1 MSRNDS
7 PGAAAPDTESCL
19 EAKLSHYAALDPAD
33 RALLRA
39 LEDRTEHRAR
49 KSVAIQAGAPLNEL
63 FVVRRGWLY
72 SFQPAG
78 DGRRQVFQ
86 IFYPGDIVG
95 VREIGLS
102 HAISTTVCATD
113 CILCP
118 FEKKALCE
126 LFNSSPRLSALL
138 FAVGM
143 VEEMMIIERMKAI
156 SRMQARE
163 RIAHVFLEMLTRL
176 RIHGGAGAEAAFDFP
191 LNQETLGDLVG
202 LTQVH
207 TNRTLRALER
217 EGLIRRQGG
226 RLEMDEPR
234 LREISG
240 FNDAYFQIETSWIPR

>member
-1 MSRNDS
+1 MPRTNIA
-7 PGAAAPDTESCL
+7 GAAAPDTESCL
-19 EAKLSHYAALDPAD
+19 ETKLSHYAELDAAD

-39 LEDRTEHRAR
+39 LEDRPEHRPR
-49 KSVAIQAGAPLNEL
+49 KSVVVQAGDRTDQLY
-63 FVVRRGWLY
+63 VVRKGWLY
-72 SFQPAG
+72 SFQLVG

-95 VREIGLS
+95 VREIGLAN
-102 HAISTTVCATD
+102 AISTTVCATD

-118 FEKKALCE
+118 FEKTALCQ
-126 LFNSSPRLSALL
+126 LFNSSSRLSALL

-143 VEEMMIIERMKAI
+143 VEEMVIIERMKAI

-176 RIHGGAGAEAAFDFP
+176 RITRGAESGAAFDFP

-217 EGLIRRQGG
+217 ESLIRRQGA
-226 RLEMDEPR
+226 RLEMDEAR
-234 LREISG
+234 LRQISG
-240 FNDAYFQIETSWIPR
+240 FNDGYFRIDTSWIPR